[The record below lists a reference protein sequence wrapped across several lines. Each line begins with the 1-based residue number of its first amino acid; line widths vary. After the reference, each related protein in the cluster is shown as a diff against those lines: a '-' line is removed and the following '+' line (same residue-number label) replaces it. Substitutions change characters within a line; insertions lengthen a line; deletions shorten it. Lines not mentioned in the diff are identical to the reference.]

1 MKLTTRLAIVVTAV
15 LAVISIISSTQ
26 SILVNRNEKLATYK
40 SVLKNLTTQL
50 SNTTEDEVSLALFV
64 AENSPIPMS
73 LVFVTNNSAM
83 SYLAENAGSNMAL
96 PNKET
101 YKRGL
106 KESIELNGYLIRYF
120 EINDSEYLAYFLST
134 KPINEELGRTYRPII
149 LFNILI
155 IILGGLLVAFLF
167 RRDSKLNAEAKAIQE
182 FIGDASHELKT
193 PLTIIRGY
201 SELLAQDPSSASK
214 YAERINKESLRMSE
228 LIDKLL
234 KLSALDE
241 AIPQSALDIDL
252 NEYLQSQIED
262 LLVIQPMR
270 NVKLISQPLT
280 VNAPLELLDTLLSN
294 LINNARI
301 HTPESAPIQISIHG
315 RKVIIEDGGP
325 GLLSVPDKPFQRFDK
340 SRSRETGGSGL
351 GMSLIQKSAKK
362 LGARLEFGKSDLGG
376 LKVEITF

>member
-106 KESIELNGYLIRYF
+106 KEPIELNGYLIRYF

-241 AIPQSALDIDL
+241 AIPQKSTDIDL
-252 NEYLQSQIED
+252 AEYLQSQIED

-280 VNAPLELLDTLLSN
+280 INASLELLDTLLSN

-301 HTPESAPIQISIHG
+301 HTPESAPIQISIIG
-315 RKVIIEDGGP
+315 RKVVIEDGGP

-362 LGARLEFGKSDLGG
+362 LGAKLDFGKSELGG

>member
-1 MKLTTRLAIVVTAV
+1 MKLTTRLVIVVTAA
-15 LAVISIISSTQ
+15 LAVISVFSSTQ

-50 SNTTEDEVSLALFV
+50 KNTTEDEVSLALFV

-83 SYLAENAGSNMAL
+83 SYLSEDAGSNMAL
-96 PNKET
+96 PSKDM

-106 KESIELNGYLIRYF
+106 KAPIEVNGYLTKYF

-134 KPINEELGRTYRPII
+134 KTINDELRRTYRPII
-149 LFNILI
+149 TFNILL
-155 IILGGLLVAFLF
+155 IILGALLVAFLF
-167 RRDSKLNAEAKAIQE
+167 RRDSKLNAEARAIQE

-201 SELLAQDPSSASK
+201 SELLSQDPTSAKK
-214 YAERINKESLRMSE
+214 YAERINKESLRMSA

-241 AIPQSALDIDL
+241 NATNHSVEIDL
-252 NEYLQSQIED
+252 VEYLQSQIED
-262 LLVIQPMR
+262 LLVIQPLR
-270 NVKLISQPLT
+270 NVNLISQPLKIE
-280 VNAPLELLDTLLSN
+280 APLELVDTLLSN
-294 LINNARI
+294 LIGNARI
-301 HTPESAPIQISIHG
+301 HTPESAPIRISIAG

-325 GLLSVPDKPFQRFDK
+325 GLESVPDKPFQRFDK
-340 SRSRETGGSGL
+340 SRSRDTGGSGL

-362 LGARLEFGKSDLGG
+362 LGAKLEFGESDLGG
-376 LKVEITF
+376 LKVEINF

>member
-241 AIPQSALDIDL
+241 AIPQKSTDIDL
-252 NEYLQSQIED
+252 AEYLQSQIED

-280 VNAPLELLDTLLSN
+280 INAPLELLDTLLSN
-294 LINNARI
+294 LISNARI
-301 HTPESAPIQISIHG
+301 HTPESAPIQISIIG
-315 RKVIIEDGGP
+315 RKVVIEDGGP

-362 LGARLEFGKSDLGG
+362 LGAKLDFGKSELGG